1 MRMNDPDHSS
11 GQRQPSAA
19 TEAASTLR
27 VREVCKSFGAVRAV
41 RGISFDLRQGEVVGL
56 MGPNGAGKTTTIRMI
71 TGFFPPDAGSISVMG
86 HDSVEDALAARRC
99 IGSMPEAAPLYAE
112 MAVEDYLDFR
122 CRLFG
127 LRRGERKAAVA
138 KGLDRCRLGEVRRRR
153 VGQLSKGFKQRVGL
167 ASALLH
173 EPPIVVLDEPTDG
186 LDPTQ
191 VRDARA
197 MIRELAQSRTMLICS
212 HVLPEVEQ
220 MCNRVILIAGGVV
233 RADGTPAQI
242 AARHGDGQ
250 VFTLEVKSKDGTARH
265 LEGLFMK
272 VQGVID
278 VLESRLPDGWTRLK
292 VRTSAE
298 LSDPR
303 ERLAIAAADAELL
316 VRELSPV
323 AASLERAI
331 VSLLEQPQ
339 GGPEDK
345 P

>member
-1 MRMNDPDHSS
+1 MSLSSHNPD
-11 GQRQPSAA
+11 QPRPPSVAG
-19 TEAASTLR
+19 STPTLC
-27 VREVCKSFGAVRAV
+27 VRDVCKSFGAVRAV
-41 RGISFDLRQGEVVGL
+41 RGISFELCQGEVVGL

-71 TGFFPPDAGSISVMG
+71 TGYFPPDAGSISVMG
-86 HDSVEDALAARRC
+86 HDSMRDSLAARRC

-127 LRRGERKAAVA
+127 LSRGERKAAVG
-138 KGLDRCRLGEVRRRR
+138 KGLERCRLGEVRRRR
-153 VGQLSKGFKQRVGL
+153 IGQLSKGFKQRVGL
-167 ASALLH
+167 ASSLLH

-197 MIRELAQSRTMLICS
+197 LIRELAQSRTMLICS

-220 MCNRVILIAGGVV
+220 MCSRVILIAGGVV

-242 AARHGDGQ
+242 AARSGDGQ
-250 VFTLEVKSKDGTARH
+250 VFTLEVKSRDGTARH

-272 VQGVID
+272 VQGVAD

-292 VRTSAE
+292 VRTHAAM
-298 LSDPR
+298 SDPR
-303 ERLAIAAADAELL
+303 ERLAVAADDAELV

-331 VSLLEQPQ
+331 VSLLEEPA
-339 GGPEDK
+339 GVTEAK